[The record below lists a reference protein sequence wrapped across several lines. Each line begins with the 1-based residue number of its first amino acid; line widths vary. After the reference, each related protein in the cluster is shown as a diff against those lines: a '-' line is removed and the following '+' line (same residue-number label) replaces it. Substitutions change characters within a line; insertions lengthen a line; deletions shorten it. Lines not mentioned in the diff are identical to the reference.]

1 MCECGA
7 LYQGSLDTQAANKKA
22 CDRTK
27 DDFTTVYTKSFT
39 RKSAIR

>member
-1 MCECGA
+1 MCECGG
-7 LYQGSLDTQAANKKA
+7 LYRGSLETQVENKEA

-39 RKSAIR
+39 RKSTIR